1 MEPTTPIN
9 EITAIIID
17 AACKVHT
24 GVGPGLL
31 ESAYEAILAKE
42 LTKRGLIVE
51 RQKPF
56 PIFWEGEPLVEEF
69 RVDLLVSGTVIVELK
84 STEMMHPV
92 HPKQLLTYLRLSGLP
107 VGLLLNFGQAR
118 MKEGIKRI
126 ANDTL
131 RDEDRLN

>member
-1 MEPTTPIN
+1 M
-9 EITAIIID
+9 IID
-17 AACKVHT
+17 AACMVHT
-24 GVGPGLL
+24 KVGPGLL

-126 ANDTL
+126 ANNTL
-131 RDEDRLN
+131 RSEDRLR

>member
-1 MEPTTPIN
+1 MKAVSSIN
-9 EITAIIID
+9 DITAAVID
-17 AACKVHT
+17 SACKVHT
-24 GVGPGLL
+24 KVGPGLL
-31 ESAYEAILAKE
+31 ESVYEAILANDLKR
-42 LTKRGLIVE
+42 RGLHVE

-56 PIFWEGEPLVEEF
+56 PIYWEGELLPEEF
-69 RVDLLVSGTVIVELK
+69 RVDLLIDNQVIVELK
-84 STEMMHPV
+84 STETMHPV

-131 RDEDRLN
+131 SEEDRLR